1 MNDRRLWF
9 FLAAAAACGVLV
21 PATPGEFR
29 WVPQALLVMYVVL
42 AALVA
47 LETFSA
53 RGNGSPPSPSP
64 SDDTSPT
71 EE

>member
-9 FLAAAAACGVLV
+9 FLVAAVACALLV

-29 WVPQALLVMYVVL
+29 WVPQALVAIYLVL

-47 LETFSA
+47 LETFSR
-53 RGNGSPPSPSP
+53 RGDENQRPRERRRPPR
-64 SDDTSPT
+64 DR
-71 EE
+71 

>member
-9 FLAAAAACGVLV
+9 FLVSAAVCGLLV

-29 WVPQALLVMYVVL
+29 WVPQALVVIYLVL

-47 LETFSA
+47 LEAFSG
-53 RGNGSPPSPSP
+53 RGDDDPQPPPRPDRSPRPR
-64 SDDTSPT
+64 
-71 EE
+71 